1 MLSKNN
7 EDFGYYHLPNSI
19 QFAQQKIQFGLGNLN
34 HGFKHISSLFMLI
47 SLNYL
52 PKFEYYLF
60 NLTNLMFYVFFIQ
73 FLFNEITKNKK
84 MDNFTKIIMSLFLV
98 LFLTKFSRLAEFGSD
113 ISGQIILII
122 FLYFILE
129 LIYNSQLNQKEKF
142 DYLSLAGLLIVFSI
156 TLKFISIIYLLFLL
170 MAAYF
175 LFRKPQNNFFKVF
188 KFKIFLFLASYRLLS
203 FYF

>member
-1 MLSKNN
+1 
-7 EDFGYYHLPNSI
+7 
-19 QFAQQKIQFGLGNLN
+19 
-34 HGFKHISSLFMLI
+34 MLI

-175 LFRKPQNNFFKVF
+175 LFRKNHKTIFLKYLNS
-188 KFKIFLFLASYRLLS
+188 KIFLS
-203 FYF
+203 

>member
-1 MLSKNN
+1 MS
-7 EDFGYYHLPNSI
+7 F
-19 QFAQQKIQFGLGNLN
+19 
-34 HGFKHISSLFMLI
+34 
-47 SLNYL
+47 
-52 PKFEYYLF
+52 LF
-60 NLTNLMFYVFFIQ
+60 N

-170 MAAYF
+170 MAVYF
-175 LFRKPQNNFFKVF
+175 LFRKNHKT
-188 KFKIFLFLASYRLLS
+188 IFLKYLNSKYFFLS
-203 FYF
+203 FLSITIFFIFEFCRHRLYNLSSQKPLFFRESIMGIR